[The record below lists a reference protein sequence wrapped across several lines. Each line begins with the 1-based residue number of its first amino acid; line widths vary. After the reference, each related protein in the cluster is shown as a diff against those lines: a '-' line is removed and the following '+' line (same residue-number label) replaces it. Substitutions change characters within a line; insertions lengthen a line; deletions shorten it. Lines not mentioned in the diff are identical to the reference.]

1 MAPLH
6 PQARA
11 VLDAIAASGIDG
23 SKSPDIAELRR
34 LSGRGHS
41 KGWKFNRDEIYER
54 S

>member
-34 LSGRGHS
+34 LQ
-41 KGWKFNRDEIYER
+41 EVAEER
-54 S
+54 VGDTIACA